1 MLATSESSSGGIF
14 SKLWITQQN
23 RAEFLTFRAEF
34 LTFRAEF
41 LTFRAEFLTF
51 RFSYNTEN
59 SSYSSFFPSGTPQNT
74 K

>member
-41 LTFRAEFLTF
+41 LTFR
-51 RFSYNTEN
+51 FSYDTEN
-59 SSYSSFFPSGTPQNT
+59 SSYSSFFPSGTL
-74 K
+74 